1 MIMENVEEY
10 VYPTHVNA
18 AFSNRPDAEKAYDEL
33 IYRGY
38 KPEDINVIFSDE
50 KHPVKAKLDT
60 PEVPSTDKTFENAGV
75 GSAVGGAT
83 GAILGA
89 VAALGTAV
97 LIPPLGIAV
106 AGPLLAGLAGAGA
119 GGFTGGLI
127 GALVGSGMSKEHA
140 DIYNT
145 TIKEGGIVISFEPKT
160 VEDRIE
166 IITAWN
172 ELGGKQLHGNEN
184 FTA

>member
-1 MIMENVEEY
+1 MENVDEY

-18 AFSNRPDAEKAYDEL
+18 SFDSRPVAEKAYDEL

-38 KPEDINVIFSDE
+38 KQEEINVLFSDE
-50 KHPVKAKLDT
+50 QHPVHGKLDKEEGHT
-60 PEVPSTDKTFENAGV
+60 ENKTMEKAGV
-75 GSAVGGAT
+75 GSAIGGTT
-83 GAILGA
+83 GAVLGA

-119 GGFTGGLI
+119 GGFAGGLI

-140 DIYNT
+140 DIYDAK
-145 TIKEGGIVISFEPKT
+145 IKEGGIIISFTPKT

-166 IITAWN
+166 IITSWN
-172 ELGGKQLHGNEN
+172 NLGGRQLHGNEN
-184 FTA
+184 FTI